1 MNARHT
7 FVPALIALGA
17 LLVSLA
23 SSAATAKPAP
33 AKPAKGAAAAAK
45 PATIEHATFAGGC
58 FWTMESKFE
67 GFPGVRSVISGY
79 CGGHV
84 ENPSYEDVSSGTTGH
99 LETIDVQFDPTKVT
113 YSQLLDRYWRSI
125 DPTQANG
132 QACDHGDEYRSA
144 IFYHDDAQKQLAE
157 ASKKTLDDSHR
168 LPGPI
173 VTLVIPAKPFYPA
186 EDYHQDFWK
195 KNPGHYEAYREGC
208 GRDLRLAQLWGKDA
222 TMALEH
228 Y

>member
-1 MNARHT
+1 MKARHAVLASLVAL
-7 FVPALIALGA
+7 FVP
-17 LLVSLA
+17 LA
-23 SSAATAKPAP
+23 AFAATSKPAPSAAKPAP
-33 AKPAKGAAAAAK
+33 AAK
-45 PATIEHATFAGGC
+45 PAAEHATFAGGC

-67 GFPGVRSVISGY
+67 GFPGVVSVTSGY

-84 ENPSYEDVSSGTTGH
+84 KNPSYEEVSDGMTGH
-99 LETIDVQFDPTKVT
+99 LETIDVVFDPNRVS

-144 IFYHDDAQKQLAE
+144 IFVHGAEQKRLAE
-157 ASKKTLDDSHR
+157 ESKAKLDAAHV

-173 VTLVIPAKPFYPA
+173 VTLILPESPFYPA
-186 EDYHQDFWK
+186 EEYHQDFWK
-195 KNPGHYEAYREGC
+195 KNPGHYNAYREGC
-208 GRDLRLAQLWGKDA
+208 GRDRRLAQLWGKDA